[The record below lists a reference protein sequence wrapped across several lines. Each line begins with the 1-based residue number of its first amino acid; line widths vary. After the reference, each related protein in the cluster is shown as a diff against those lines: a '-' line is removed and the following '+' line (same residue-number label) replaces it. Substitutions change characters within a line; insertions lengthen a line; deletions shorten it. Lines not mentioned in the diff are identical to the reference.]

1 MNEIRGSEYLD
12 FLKNPQD
19 WEETEVQIRLRE
31 HADYL
36 RLHGYCEADI
46 SALAQIKAELYMD
59 KYEGWSNAPRRKKR
73 AESTALSLPKLA

>member
-1 MNEIRGSEYLD
+1 MNEIRGREYLD

-19 WEETEVQIRLRE
+19 WEEPEITIRLRE

-36 RLHGYCEADI
+36 RRHGYSEADI

-59 KYEGWSNAPRRKKR
+59 KYEGWSSAPRRKES
-73 AESTALSLPKLA
+73 AESTALSQPKLV